1 MLCDP
6 SFAAPFDHG
15 AQAGAVD
22 EADVHL
28 ATHVRGEQALQI
40 FHCHAGGQRLECRVD
55 IRPTMKSARLH
66 KRAIDPDRRARDMP
80 GQGGAE
86 KITGAIGKDR
96 IATPPPFTF

>member
-1 MLCDP
+1 VLCDP

-15 AQAGAVD
+15 PQSGAVD

-28 ATHVRGEQALQI
+28 AAHVRGEQALEI
-40 FHCHAGGQRLECRVD
+40 LESHSGRQRFDRYID
-55 IRPTMKSARLH
+55 IGPLMKSARLH
-66 KRAIDPDRRARDMP
+66 ERAVDPHRRVRDMP

-96 IATPPPFTF
+96 IIAASPFTF

>member
-15 AQAGAVD
+15 PQAGAVD

-28 ATHVRGEQALQI
+28 AAHVCGEQALQV
-40 FHCHAGGQRLECRVD
+40 FEGHTVGQRLERHID
-55 IRPTMKSARLH
+55 IGPLMKSARLH
-66 KRAIDPDRRARDMP
+66 ERAVHPHRRARDMP

-86 KITGAIGKDR
+86 KTTGAIGKDR
-96 IATPPPFTF
+96 IVAASPFTF